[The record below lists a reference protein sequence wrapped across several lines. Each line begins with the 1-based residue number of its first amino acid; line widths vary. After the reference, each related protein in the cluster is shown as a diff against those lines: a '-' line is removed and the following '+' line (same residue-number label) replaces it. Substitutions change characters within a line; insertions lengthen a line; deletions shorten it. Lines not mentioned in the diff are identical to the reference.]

1 MTQERMNNLM
11 ILNVHKE
18 LTEEIYLFDI
28 AKEFISENESR
39 ENVFG
44 RCKWLI
50 WFDFV
55 YVIGYLMMWVGQ
67 KVYY

>member
-1 MTQERMNNLM
+1 M

-28 AKEFISENESR
+28 AKEFISVNESR

-44 RCKWLI
+44 RCK
-50 WFDFV
+50 
-55 YVIGYLMMWVGQ
+55 
-67 KVYY
+67 